1 MSATVCRPS
10 GDLVVKVPASERVD
24 DDPLS
29 STRSSPRKPV
39 ATDV

>member
-10 GDLVVKVPASERVD
+10 GDLVVKVPASGRVD

-29 STRSSPRKPV
+29 STRSSHASRSRPTR
-39 ATDV
+39 